1 MQCSAV
7 QCSAVI
13 VGGGEGGGGKKL
25 KARDADGNG
34 DGDDSINR
42 IWKGNRVE

>member
-1 MQCSAV
+1 MCSAV
-7 QCSAVI
+7 PCSDS
-13 VGGGEGGGGKKL
+13 GGRGRGMEGGEKL

>member
-7 QCSAVI
+7 QCSDS
-13 VGGGEGGGGKKL
+13 GGRGRGKEGGEKL
-25 KARDADGNG
+25 KERDADGIR